1 MSDRAPRWSG
11 RAVIGGIAIIAGV
24 LTALL
29 TRLTPQGGGV
39 GAYVVAA
46 LLVIA
51 GVGLR
56 IEAAILEARAL
67 DEAPASDAARAPD
80 GS

>member
-1 MSDRAPRWSG
+1 MSERAPRGAG
-11 RAVIGGIAIIAGV
+11 RAVMGAIAIIAGV
-24 LTALL
+24 LTALV
-29 TRLTPQGGGV
+29 TNAAQSGGG

-56 IEAAILEARAL
+56 VEAAILEARTP
-67 DEAPASDAARAPD
+67 DTAPAPAGARAAD
-80 GS
+80 GGS

>member
-1 MSDRAPRWSG
+1 MVGA
-11 RAVIGGIAIIAGV
+11 IAIIAGV
-24 LTALL
+24 LTALV
-29 TRLTPQGGGV
+29 TNASQGGG

-67 DEAPASDAARAPD
+67 DEAPAPHKARRSDAT
-80 GS
+80 

>member
-1 MSDRAPRWSG
+1 MTGA
-11 RAVIGGIAIIAGV
+11 
-24 LTALL
+24 
-29 TRLTPQGGGV
+29 TPSGGGG

-56 IEAAILEARAL
+56 IEAAILETRTL
-67 DEAPASDAARAPD
+67 GNAPATDVASAHD
-80 GS
+80 GGS